1 MMSDVERTNSL
12 ILLLASI
19 TRSQKESDRMDKVI
33 HFDADEQIEL
43 YKTIKTLLR
52 NKQKVS
58 LISISYITQ
67 MPLEYLYEGL
77 DDIIII
83 LERVSE
89 ELKVR

>member
-1 MMSDVERTNSL
+1 MSDAERTNSL

-89 ELKVR
+89 ELQVR

>member
-1 MMSDVERTNSL
+1 MSDAERTNSL
-12 ILLLASI
+12 ILLLSSI
-19 TRSQKESDRMDKVI
+19 TRLLKESDRMDKVI

-58 LISISYITQ
+58 LISISYITK

-77 DDIIII
+77 EDIIII

-89 ELKVR
+89 ELSVR

>member
-1 MMSDVERTNSL
+1 
-12 ILLLASI
+12 
-19 TRSQKESDRMDKVI
+19 MDKVI

>member
-1 MMSDVERTNSL
+1 
-12 ILLLASI
+12 
-19 TRSQKESDRMDKVI
+19 MDKVI

-77 DDIIII
+77 EDIIII

>member
-1 MMSDVERTNSL
+1 MSDVERTNSL

-19 TRSQKESDRMDKVI
+19 TRSQKESDRMDKMI

-89 ELKVR
+89 ELQVR

>member
-1 MMSDVERTNSL
+1 
-12 ILLLASI
+12 
-19 TRSQKESDRMDKVI
+19 MDKVI

-89 ELKVR
+89 ELQVR

>member
-1 MMSDVERTNSL
+1 MSDAERTNSL

>member
-1 MMSDVERTNSL
+1 MSDVERTNSL

-89 ELKVR
+89 ELQVR

>member
-1 MMSDVERTNSL
+1 MSDAERTNSL

-77 DDIIII
+77 EDIIII

-89 ELKVR
+89 ELQVR

>member
-1 MMSDVERTNSL
+1 MSDAERTNSL

-19 TRSQKESDRMDKVI
+19 TRSQKESGRMDKVI

-77 DDIIII
+77 EDIIII

-89 ELKVR
+89 ELQVR

>member
-1 MMSDVERTNSL
+1 
-12 ILLLASI
+12 
-19 TRSQKESDRMDKVI
+19 MDKVI

-77 DDIIII
+77 EDIIII

-89 ELKVR
+89 ELQVR